1 MGQGDEQ
8 AAGRGA
14 DDRTALGEVL
24 GRVFDRSANAM
35 LVADDQRNYTAA
47 NDAACRL
54 LETPKERLIGM
65 RVDDFTAPELRDRVE
80 PLWREF
86 IVTGTQAGIYELL
99 LPDRK
104 RRRVEYSATANIEP
118 GLHLSIFVNPTLGTD
133 EFDAPARLGDT
144 LLTTREQEVLE
155 LVMLG
160 STTPEIAQRLHIAP
174 ETARTHVKNVIGKL
188 GARNRAHAVALA
200 LQNRRLR
207 FDI

>member
-1 MGQGDEQ
+1 MGQGNEQ
-8 AAGRGA
+8 AAEWGET
-14 DDRTALGEVL
+14 DRTAHGEVL

-35 LVADDQRNYTAA
+35 LVADDQRHYTAA

-54 LETPKERLIGM
+54 LETSKKRLIGM

-80 PLWREF
+80 SLWREF
-86 IVTGTQAGIYELL
+86 IVSGTQAGIYELL
-99 LPDRK
+99 LPDGR

-118 GLHLSIFVNPTLGTD
+118 GLHLSIFVYPTLGT
-133 EFDAPARLGDT
+133 EELEAPARLDDK

-160 STTPEIAQRLHIAP
+160 STTHEIAQRLHIAP

-188 GARNRAHAVALA
+188 GARNRAHAVAVA